1 MALLALPLA
10 AVAAL
15 VYFYKRKRSCKV
27 KKLLEDEADRVKEEQ
42 MVIMVSY
49 RYLGNL
55 NASVI
60 QDSDSEHSLHT

>member
-1 MALLALPLA
+1 M
-10 AVAAL
+10 
-15 VYFYKRKRSCKV
+15 

-55 NASVI
+55 NTSVI
-60 QDSDSEHSLHT
+60 QDSDSENSIRTGSQQTEIM

>member
-1 MALLALPLA
+1 M
-10 AVAAL
+10 
-15 VYFYKRKRSCKV
+15 

-42 MVIMVSY
+42 KVIMVSY

-60 QDSDSEHSLHT
+60 QDSDSEYSLHTCSQETDIM